1 VRAGDLPASK
11 TRIRDLE
18 FAWDNAAARLKPMN
32 KDKWIEMDDTI
43 DVVLRNLRS
52 ARLDAAT
59 CETSLTTLISLIDK
73 LDNRKP

>member
-1 VRAGDLPASK
+1 
-11 TRIRDLE
+11 
-18 FAWDNAAARLKPMN
+18 
-32 KDKWIEMDDTI
+32 
-43 DVVLRNLRS
+43 VVLRNLRS